1 MEEENLTDFEL
12 ALLFVKQHVDNNP
25 YAATKEQIDL
35 LNLNQKIHEEVQ
47 EKYKN
52 EKWNNI
58 TRQEF

>member
-12 ALLFVKQHVDNNP
+12 ALLFVKQHVDNNH

-52 EKWNNI
+52 EK
-58 TRQEF
+58 

>member
-1 MEEENLTDFEL
+1 MFIPLFVSCIIGFEL

-47 EKYKN
+47 ENDYDR
-52 EKWNNI
+52 I
-58 TRQEF
+58 

>member
-1 MEEENLTDFEL
+1 MEEEENLTDFEL

-52 EKWNNI
+52 EN
-58 TRQEF
+58 